1 MDAVVLI
8 VLIVAGW
15 IVLAAAAAVLI
26 GLLIRNRERGS
37 IQPRDEDH

>member
-15 IVLAAAAAVLI
+15 IALAAAAAVLI
-26 GLLIRNRERGS
+26 GLLVRHRERGS
-37 IQPRDEDH
+37 IRPRDDDF